1 MMDLVKHLL
10 DGITNGSILALI
22 ALGLTLGF
30 GISRFANVAH
40 GDYVTLG
47 AFFAL
52 LANQAMGWNLF
63 LSGLVSILG
72 CIVVGYGVY
81 YFVFKPL
88 DRGLKI
94 ASVIASIGVALVVR
108 HAILFIFGTEQHT
121 YRVVIQRGILFFGLR
136 ITKNEIIILVTS
148 FSLMAL
154 IHLIL
159 QKTRIGKE
167 MRAVADDPDLARV
180 TGIESFKVISV
191 MWALT
196 LSLAAALTL
205 SLAAVG
211 GLLLG
216 LKTVITPYMGWDI
229 LLSAFAA
236 AILGGIGNPYGAM
249 AGAIFIGISE
259 ELSTMI
265 FPPSYRTAIAFL
277 IMILALFLR
286 PSGIFGEKMEV
297 K

>member
-1 MMDLVKHLL
+1 MDLVKHLL
-10 DGITNGSILALI
+10 DGITNGSILALV

-30 GISRFANVAH
+30 GISRFANVAY

-63 LSGLVSILG
+63 LSGLVGILG
-72 CIVVGYGVY
+72 CILVGYGFY
-81 YFVFKPL
+81 YFVFRPL
-88 DRGLKI
+88 DRRLKI

-121 YRVVIQRGILFFGLR
+121 YRVVIQRGFLFFGLS
-136 ITKNEIIILVTS
+136 ITKNEIIVLVTS
-148 FSLMAL
+148 FGLMVL

-196 LSLAAALTL
+196 LSLAA
-205 SLAAVG
+205 VG

-216 LKTVITPYMGWDI
+216 LRTVITPYMGWDI

-249 AGAIFIGISE
+249 AGAILIGISE
-259 ELSTMI
+259 ELSTMV
-265 FPPSYRTAIAFL
+265 FPPSYRAAIAFL